1 MIFVETEE
9 FTRNLRG
16 IGIPDEIYRLFQ
28 IEMIENPAQG
38 DLIQGSGGLR
48 KTRMRLPHRG
58 KSGSVRVWYLWL
70 DSVLIIV
77 LITAYTKGR
86 TENLSEA
93 QKAGFKKFAKAL
105 KDHYGCRA

>member
-38 DLIQGSGGLR
+38 DLIQGSGGL
-48 KTRMRLPHRG
+48 
-58 KSGSVRVWYLWL
+58 
-70 DSVLIIV
+70 
-77 LITAYTKGR
+77 
-86 TENLSEA
+86 
-93 QKAGFKKFAKAL
+93 L
-105 KDHYGCRA
+105 KDTNASPAPWQKWFCEGLVPLA